1 MLKTKIAV
9 LISGGGTNLQAII
22 DFAKS
27 GGLKSG
33 ELALVVSDKAGA
45 YGLTRAEKASIPTLV
60 IAADKS
66 LEITARKAK
75 FEAELQSAL
84 EAAGIE
90 MIVLAG
96 FMRILSADFVS
107 KWENRIINV
116 HPSLIPS
123 FCGEGFYGLHVHEAA
138 LAYGVKVTGATV
150 HFVNEEPDG
159 GPIVLQKAVDIR
171 EDDTPETLQRR
182 VMEQCEWSILPRAVS
197 LFCEGRLHVEGR
209 HVKITEGAVWQ

>member
-123 FCGEGFYGLHVHEAA
+123 FCGEGFYGLKVHEAA

-150 HFVNEEPDG
+150 HFVNEVPDG
-159 GPIVLQKAVDIR
+159 GSIIYQKAVEIKDG
-171 EDDTPETLQRR
+171 DTAETLQRR
-182 VMEQCEWSILPRAVS
+182 VMEEAECKQLPSACEYLANLIIER
-197 LFCEGRLHVEGR
+197 
-209 HVKITEGAVWQ
+209 KI

>member
-123 FCGEGFYGLHVHEAA
+123 FCGEGFYGLKVHEAA

-150 HFVNEEPDG
+150 HFVNEVPDG
-159 GPIVLQKAVDIR
+159 GSIIYQKAVEIKDG
-171 EDDTPETLQRR
+171 DTAETLQRR
-182 VMEQCEWSILPRAVS
+182 VMEEAEWKLLQAACEYVANLIMER
-197 LFCEGRLHVEGR
+197 
-209 HVKITEGAVWQ
+209 KI